1 MSTVSVKIN
10 LHGMEK
16 RLSGV
21 LRRTVDRFVRIFYGG
36 FS

>member
-16 RLSGV
+16 HLSGV